1 MLAVFMALSGLV
13 LHILVHQV
21 IKEFSEGQGHTGSA
35 LAQLYYYDVF
45 ETYTFQLKVIMIMII
60 LIFSYSH
67 ISNPFQIPHHITYVV

>member
-45 ETYTFQLKVIMIMII
+45 
-60 LIFSYSH
+60 
-67 ISNPFQIPHHITYVV
+67 